1 MRRSFRENPLLS
13 QQPIHPRPPPRGGE
27 LIDFADALVKH
38 PTLFMKTYT
47 LMCRVLALM
56 SALGAMTAR
65 GADKIDFATEIKP
78 LLESAC
84 LSCHG
89 TEKPKG
95 DLQLTTRAMALKGG
109 EKGTSLVPG
118 KSAASPLYK
127 ATVLP
132 PGHDDIMP
140 PKGAPL
146 TQWQA
151 DTLKRWIDEGADW
164 PESITLTKV
173 QRFDF
178 VKDVKPILEFE
189 CVACHREGHDQGGLR
204 LDTREMAF
212 KGGDSGPG
220 IVAFR
225 PQKSP
230 VSTSTMASRED
241 DKLMPPAK
249 KGGPMS
255 KEKITTLAK
264 WIEQGASWPEGLT
277 LVPKKREEMVGD
289 EKVIVAAIQAKI
301 VKQPPAKNQAEMKG
315 YTNFIPGTTVK
326 YSMVPIPG
334 GEFLMG
340 SPATEKGRRADEGPQ
355 HKVKI
360 PPFWM
365 GQFEVTWNEY
375 ELFMY
380 PDQEKALTVETNS
393 PYLDKVSD
401 AVTRPT
407 KPYVEMSFGMG
418 KGDYPA
424 ISMTHHA
431 ASKYCEWLSA
441 KTGHFYRLPTEAE
454 WEYAARA
461 GTTTAYFFGDDPA
474 RLKEFAW
481 TAHNSD
487 FKYQKVGRKKANPW
501 GLFDIYGNVMEWCL
515 DQYDPA
521 FYANSAGSSIVDPWN
536 KSTTPYPHV
545 ARGGHWDDEDLA
557 LFRSASRRFSTPQWK
572 QQDPQLPKSI
582 WYHTDAQWLGIRLVR
597 PLEVPSPE
605 EMQKLWNN
613 GVERE

>member
-1 MRRSFRENPLLS
+1 MKMN
-13 QQPIHPRPPPRGGE
+13 
-27 LIDFADALVKH
+27 
-38 PTLFMKTYT
+38 TLK
-47 LMCRVLALM
+47 CRAVW
-56 SALGAMTAR
+56 SAVAATAMATSIAPA
-65 GADKIDFATEIKP
+65 ADKVDFATEIKP

-89 TEKPKG
+89 PEKPKG
-95 DLQLTTRAMALKGG
+95 DLQLTTRAMAIKGG
-109 EKGTSLVPG
+109 EKGASLVPG
-118 KSAASPLYK
+118 KAAESSLYK
-127 ATVLP
+127 VTVLP

-140 PKGAPL
+140 PKGDPL
-146 TQWQA
+146 TKWQA
-151 DTLKRWIDEGADW
+151 DTLKRWIDEGAQW
-164 PESITLTKV
+164 PESITLAKV

-189 CVACHREGHDQGGLR
+189 CVACHREGHDRGGLR
-204 LDTREMAF
+204 LDSRELAF
-212 KGGDSGPG
+212 KGGDSGLG
-220 IVAFR
+220 IVAFH
-225 PQKSP
+225 PKKSP
-230 VSTSTMASRED
+230 VSTSTMVSPED
-241 DKLMPPAK
+241 DKLMPPAN

-255 KEKITTLAK
+255 KDKIDTLAK
-264 WIEQGASWPEGLT
+264 WIEQGASWPDGLT
-277 LVPKKREEMVGD
+277 LSPKKREEVGGD
-289 EKVIVAAIQAKI
+289 EKATVAAIHAKVLKEPAAKSQA
-301 VKQPPAKNQAEMKG
+301 AMKG

-334 GEFLMG
+334 GEYLMG
-340 SPATEKGRRADEGPQ
+340 SPAGEKGRRDDEGPQ
-355 HKVKI
+355 HMVKI

-380 PDQEKALTVETNS
+380 PDQEKALTVETNN

-401 AVTRPT
+401 AVSRPT

-418 KGDYPA
+418 KGECPA

-431 ASKYCEWLSA
+431 ASKYCQWLSA

-461 GTTTAYFFGDDPA
+461 GTKTAYFFGDDPA

-487 FKYQKVGRKKANPW
+487 FKYQKVGRKKASPW
-501 GLFDIYGNVMEWCL
+501 GLFDIYGNVIEWCL

-521 FYANSAGSSIVDPWN
+521 FYSKSASGAVNPWN
-536 KSTTPYPHV
+536 KSSTPYPHA
-545 ARGGHWDDEDLA
+545 ARGGHWDDEDYA
-557 LFRSASRRFSTPQWK
+557 LFRSASRRASSAQWK

-582 WYHTDAQWLGIRLVR
+582 WYHTDAPWLGIRLVR
-597 PLEVPSPE
+597 PLEVPSAD